1 MSSRSRA
8 VVVTGP
14 RTAELQRVD
23 LGDLTSG
30 QVRIE
35 VEGCGVCGSNL
46 PVWEGRP
53 WFSYPLA
60 PGAPGHEAWGR
71 VLAHGPDVG
80 PHPGTGA
87 PPVGSRVAFLA
98 DNAFAE
104 MVDVPASALVEIPA
118 AVAGPFPGE
127 AVGCAF
133 NIAARSGFAAG
144 QVVAIVG
151 AGFLGILTG
160 ALAAEAGAHV
170 IALSRRESALDLARA
185 FGAKDVVQL
194 NGSDDPVAQVQRLT
208 GGGLCDVVVEAV
220 GAQAPLDLAGALTDV
235 RGRLVIA
242 GFHQDGPRTV
252 DVQLWNW
259 RGIDVVNAHE
269 RDDAIRLG
277 GIRAAVEAIAAGRID
292 PGPLYTHALPFER
305 AGDAL
310 DLIVERPEGFLKAL
324 VQR

>member
-1 MSSRSRA
+1 MTSTARA
-8 VVVTGP
+8 LVVTGP
-14 RTAELQRVD
+14 RTFELRAAA
-23 LGDLTSG
+23 LGDLMPG
-30 QVRIE
+30 QVRVE

-53 WFSYPLA
+53 WFSYPLT

-71 VLAHGPDVG
+71 VLEHGPDL
-80 PHPGTGA
+80 PAGA
-87 PPVGSRVAFLA
+87 PAVGARVAFLA

-104 MVDVPASALVEIPA
+104 AVDVPAAALVEIPT
-118 AVAGPFPGE
+118 AVTGAFPGE

-170 IALSRRESALDLARA
+170 IALSRRSSALELARA
-185 FGAKDVVQL
+185 FGAKDTVQL
-194 NGSDDPVAQVQRLT
+194 TGSENPVEQVQRLT
-208 GGGLCDVVVEAV
+208 GGALCDVVIEAV
-220 GAQAPLDLAGALTDV
+220 GAQDPLNLAGQLTDV

-269 RDDAIRLG
+269 RDEAIRLA
-277 GIRAAVEAIAAGRID
+277 GIRAAAEAIADGRID
-292 PGPLYTHALPFER
+292 PAPLYTHALPFER
-305 AGDAL
+305 AGEAL

-324 VQR
+324 VTR

>member
-1 MSSRSRA
+1 VSSRPRA

-14 RTAELQRVD
+14 RTAELQPVD
-23 LGDLTSG
+23 LGDLMSG
-30 QVRIE
+30 QVRVE

-53 WFSYPLA
+53 WFAYPLA

-71 VLAHGPDVG
+71 VLEHGPDVG
-80 PHPGTGA
+80 AQA
-87 PPVGSRVAFLA
+87 PPAGARVAFLA

-104 MVDVPASALVEIPA
+104 IVDVSASALVELPA
-118 AVAGPFPGE
+118 AVTGPFPGE

-151 AGFLGILTG
+151 AGFLGILIG

-185 FGAKDVVQL
+185 FGAKDVVRL
-194 NGSDDPVAQVQRLT
+194 TGTEGSGNPVDQVQRLT
-208 GGGLCDVVVEAV
+208 GGALCDVVVEAV
-220 GAQAPLDLAGALTDV
+220 GAQAPLDLAGQLTDV

-259 RGIDVVNAHE
+259 RGVDVVNAHE

-277 GIRAAVEAIAAGRID
+277 GIRAAVDAIAAGRID

-305 AGDAL
+305 AGGAL
-310 DLIVERPEGFLKAL
+310 DLLVERPEGFLKAL

>member
-1 MSSRSRA
+1 MSTRPRA

-14 RTAELQRVD
+14 RTAELQPVD
-23 LGDLTSG
+23 LPDLTSG
-30 QVRIE
+30 QVRVE

-53 WFSYPLA
+53 WFSYPLP

-80 PHPGTGA
+80 PEAPSVGTH
-87 PPVGSRVAFLA
+87 VAFLA

-104 MVDVPASALVEIPA
+104 IVDVPAAALVEIPA
-118 AVAGPFPGE
+118 TMAGPFPGE

-133 NIAARSGFAAG
+133 NIAARSGFAPG

-185 FGAKDVVQL
+185 FGAKDVVRL
-194 NGSDDPVAQVQRLT
+194 EGNTENPVEQVQRLT
-208 GGGLCDVVVEAV
+208 GGALCDVVVEAV
-220 GAQAPLDLAGALTDV
+220 GAQAPLDLAGQLTDV

-277 GIRAAVEAIAAGRID
+277 GIRAAVDALAAGRID